1 MQTAPFL
8 EALRREVA
16 AAVAADDTA
25 TAALVE
31 RLASS
36 LEAAAHLW
44 LLDAATQAAGQ
55 LSGQLPAGHVE
66 VRLAGRDPELVYVAD
81 PEPEPTTA
89 NQADDAYAARITL
102 RLPEGLKAQV
112 EQWAAAEGVSVNTWL
127 VRSIARGT
135 QQPPRRAVGR
145 RLTGYG
151 QS

>member
-1 MQTAPFL
+1 MQTAPLL
-8 EALRREVA
+8 EALRREIA
-16 AAVAADDTA
+16 AAPDDPA
-25 TAALVE
+25 TAAFVE

-36 LEAAAHLW
+36 LEASAHLW

-55 LSGQLPAGHVE
+55 LNGQLPEGHVE

-81 PEPEPTTA
+81 PEPEPA
-89 NQADDAYAARITL
+89 SAGPADDAYAARITL

-112 EQWAAAEGVSVNTWL
+112 EQWAAAEGASVNTWL
-127 VRSIARGT
+127 VRTIARGG
-135 QQPPRRAVGR
+135 QPARRAVGR

>member
-8 EALRREVA
+8 DALRREIA
-16 AAVAADDTA
+16 AAVASDDPA
-25 TAALVE
+25 TAAVVE

-55 LSGQLPAGHVE
+55 LNDQLPEGHVE
-66 VRLAGRDPELVYVAD
+66 VRLAGRDPDLVYVAD
-81 PEPEPTTA
+81 PEPAPAATG
-89 NQADDAYAARITL
+89 DDAYAARITL

-112 EQWAAAEGVSVNTWL
+112 ETWAAAEGVSVNTWL
-127 VRSIARGT
+127 VRTIARGG
-135 QQPPRRAVGR
+135 QPPRRAVGR
-145 RLTGYG
+145 RLSGYG